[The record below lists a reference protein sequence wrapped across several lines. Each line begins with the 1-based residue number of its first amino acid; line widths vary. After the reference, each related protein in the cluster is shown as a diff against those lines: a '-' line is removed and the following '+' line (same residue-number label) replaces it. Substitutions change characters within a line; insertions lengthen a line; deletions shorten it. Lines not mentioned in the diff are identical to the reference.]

1 MLFVKDWV
9 FKCFIYPSS
18 EEVDAW
24 FNDLFEAM
32 KTRPHK
38 IMSSKVQSELLLSLF
53 CVRKYL
59 FTVTDNYFFMLK
71 EMSKGHQSIEV
82 TM

>member
-1 MLFVKDWV
+1 MKDWV
-9 FKCFIYPSS
+9 SKCFIYPSS
-18 EEVDAW
+18 EEVDSW

-38 IMSSKVQSELLLSLF
+38 IMSSKVHSELLLLF

-59 FTVTDNYFFMLK
+59 FVTNNYFFILK
-71 EMSKGHQSIEV
+71 EMSNGHPRIEV